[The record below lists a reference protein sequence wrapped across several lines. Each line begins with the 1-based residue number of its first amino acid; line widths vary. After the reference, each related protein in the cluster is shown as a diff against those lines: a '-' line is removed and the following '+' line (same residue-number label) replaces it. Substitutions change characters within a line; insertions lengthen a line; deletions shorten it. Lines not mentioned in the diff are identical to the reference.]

1 MDPSE
6 FEHVGQH
13 NMNETLNQSNLAAFG
28 FADALRDGVSAA
40 ERAARDCA
48 EDATEL
54 FFQTKKRLQRR
65 PKDSFLVTLAAGI
78 AAGTVIGWMLKTE
91 ISQQQNVA

>member
-1 MDPSE
+1 MHESE
-6 FEHVGQH
+6 FENVGQR
-13 NMNETLNQSNLAAFG
+13 MDETMHRANLAAFG
-28 FADALRDGVSAA
+28 LDDALGDGVSAA
-40 ERAARDCA
+40 ERAARDSA

-54 FFQTKKRLQRR
+54 FFHAKRRLQRL

-91 ISQQQNVA
+91 ISEKQTAA